1 MNAQATR
8 RGLPAVALWGG
19 VGAIAWAT
27 ITILTGGSSASADD
41 GSNDSLLDGV
51 SSIVSETVSSVE
63 DTVTSV
69 TSPIV
74 APVEPVVTEV
84 VQPVVTQVVEP
95 VVTEVVEPV
104 VTHVV
109 EPVQQVAPPVV
120 EHVAETIAQVP
131 VVGPAASPI
140 IDAATDTTGAVI
152 TPVTDLLDGSP
163 VAEIVAPVQDLI
175 TELPIVGE
183 LVDDLGVPP
192 VIDDVVGVID
202 ATTPTVGTVVENTLP
217 PVLEAITPARP
228 GSSGSDPDPGP
239 IGTAPLGTVSPL
251 ADGPTRGHF
260 STSAVRQPVIPSAG
274 SDLPPTVSVAASEVH
289 EPAADVEESPS
300 APPAGAPSAPT
311 SSAGSSGA
319 SSFTPARLSD
329 AGVSAFRTVERT
341 CGASDD
347 VLPTS
352 LVADTDVSPD

>member
-1 MNAQATR
+1 VNAQATR

-19 VGAIAWAT
+19 VGAIAWAA

-131 VVGPAASPI
+131 VVGPATSPI
-140 IDAATDTTGAVI
+140 VDAATDTAGAVI

-175 TELPIVGE
+175 AELPIVGD

-202 ATTPTVGTVVENTLP
+202 ATTPSVGTVVENTLP

-239 IGTAPLGTVSPL
+239 LGTAPLGTVSPL
-251 ADGPTRGHF
+251 ADEPTRGHF

-274 SDLPPTVSVAASEVH
+274 SDLPPTVSVAASEVN

>member
-19 VGAIAWAT
+19 VGAIAWAA

-41 GSNDSLLDGV
+41 GSNDSLLDRV
-51 SSIVSETVSSVE
+51 SSIMSETVSSVE

-84 VQPVVTQVVEP
+84 VQPVVTQVVQP

-131 VVGPAASPI
+131 VVGPATSPI
-140 IDAATDTTGAVI
+140 VDAATDTAGAVI

-175 TELPIVGE
+175 AELPIVGD

-202 ATTPTVGTVVENTLP
+202 ATTPSVGTVVENTLP

-251 ADGPTRGHF
+251 ADEPTRGHF

-274 SDLPPTVSVAASEVH
+274 SDLPPTVSVAASEVN

-341 CGASDD
+341 SGASDD

>member
-84 VQPVVTQVVEP
+84 VQPVVTQVVQP

-140 IDAATDTTGAVI
+140 VDAATDTAGAVI

-175 TELPIVGE
+175 AELPIVGE

-202 ATTPTVGTVVENTLP
+202 ATTPSVGTVVENTLP

-251 ADGPTRGHF
+251 ADEPTRGHF
-260 STSAVRQPVIPSAG
+260 STSASHQPVILSAG
-274 SDLPPTVSVAASEVH
+274 SDLPPTVSVAASEVN
-289 EPAADVEESPS
+289 EPAADLEESPS

-319 SSFTPARLSD
+319 SSFAPARLSD

>member
-19 VGAIAWAT
+19 VGAIAWAA

-41 GSNDSLLDGV
+41 GSNDSLLDRV
-51 SSIVSETVSSVE
+51 SSIMSETVSSVE

-69 TSPIV
+69 TSPVV

-84 VQPVVTQVVEP
+84 VQPVVTQVVQP

-131 VVGPAASPI
+131 VVGPATSPI
-140 IDAATDTTGAVI
+140 VDAATDTAGAVI

-175 TELPIVGE
+175 AELPIVGD

-202 ATTPTVGTVVENTLP
+202 ATTPSVGTVVENTLP

-251 ADGPTRGHF
+251 ADEPTRGHF

-274 SDLPPTVSVAASEVH
+274 SDLPPTVSVAASEVN

-341 CGASDD
+341 SGASDD

>member
-84 VQPVVTQVVEP
+84 VQPVVTQVVQP

-140 IDAATDTTGAVI
+140 VDAATDTAGAVI

-175 TELPIVGE
+175 AELPIVGE

-251 ADGPTRGHF
+251 ADEPTRVHF

-274 SDLPPTVSVAASEVH
+274 SDLPPTVSVAASDVN

-341 CGASDD
+341 SGASDD

>member
-140 IDAATDTTGAVI
+140 IDAATDTTGTVI

-239 IGTAPLGTVSPL
+239 LETAPLGTVSPL
-251 ADGPTRGHF
+251 ADEPTRGHF
-260 STSAVRQPVIPSAG
+260 STSASRQPVIPSAG
-274 SDLPPTVSVAASEVH
+274 SDLPPTVSVAASEVN

-341 CGASDD
+341 SGASDD

>member
-19 VGAIAWAT
+19 VGAIAWAA

-84 VQPVVTQVVEP
+84 VQPVVTQVVQP

-140 IDAATDTTGAVI
+140 VDAATDTAGAVI

-175 TELPIVGE
+175 AELPIVGE

-239 IGTAPLGTVSPL
+239 IGTAPLGTVSPP
-251 ADGPTRGHF
+251 ADEPTRGHF

-274 SDLPPTVSVAASEVH
+274 SDLPPTVSVAASEVN

-341 CGASDD
+341 SGASDD